1 MANPLM
7 KSKQGKFPTY
17 QSHLSSLPPSSSS
30 SSSNPDFEYD
40 VFISFRG
47 KDTRKRFTTHLYS
60 SLEGNGIST
69 FMDDEE
75 LETGKAIS
83 PELLRAI
90 KNSRLFIIVLS
101 ENYADS
107 RWCLDELVHIIENL
121 RPKSYI
127 IPIFYDVDPT
137 VVRHQKNSYAIAF
150 SDHEKKYKDQ
160 VDKINRWRLALT
172 AVANISGWHLNDQSE
187 VQFIEYIVKEVFRKL
202 GDTSRLLDELDTTIE
217 LVNRLKGTYKGFS
230 GAISH
235 EFRLRKSDDHR
246 QHGFRYDV
254 FLSCRGE
261 NTRNHFVD
269 NLYHALHRHGIATFR
284 VDETLRMGSEIVP
297 QLLQAIKNSKLSI
310 VILSRNYASS
320 AWCLEELVH
329 ILECRKK
336 VGNQVLPIFY
346 GVDPNAVRHQTD
358 SYGEAFA
365 EHEERFNLEKV
376 KKWRDALRKVTNLTS
391 RHLDKRHEVD
401 LIDDI
406 VRTVSRQLRALVGM
420 AYQLNKLNSYL
431 DSDVNDVRIIGL
443 WGVAGIGKTTIMEV
457 NYNMISENFEVCCLL
472 ANVKE
477 ESLRFGLTALQQQL
491 LRRLPEVPEKISVR
505 DVQHGIGL
513 IRDHFCSKRVLLILD
528 NVDKLDQLEAL
539 AGDSSWFGSGSRIII
554 TTRDKNLLA
563 SLKGVKMCEIEGL
576 NHGEASELFSFHAF
590 GQNQQLEHY
599 DMLCRHVV
607 EYANGNPLTL
617 KGIGRFLF
625 GKNINEWIYSLNN
638 IKSLRKNQIFNTLR
652 ISYDSLDEESKA
664 IFLYIS
670 CFLDSKN
677 VDRVSEVLD
686 CCGYPSKI
694 GMESLIDISFITVSN
709 NIVRMHPFA
718 QKMGWKI
725 VHRECTSKPVKCRIL
740 WHHRDITEVTSRNS
754 GTESVEAIVLDNP
767 ELEGHWNRKAFTSLC
782 NLKLLSIRSNIHL
795 PEGLEYLPQTLRLL
809 KWRRYPLKSLP
820 PDFCPSQL
828 VELKMCHSQIE
839 QLWWEEK
846 LFNDLKCINLSHSR
860 NLTKT
865 PDFTWTPNLEKLILE
880 GCTSL
885 VEVHPSFGTLKRL
898 RILNLKDCISLRSL
912 QCAAMSLES
921 LQICFLSGCSK
932 LEHIDQLVAR
942 LVLGSPNILKLSL
955 RNCDL
960 EEGAIPSD
968 IGCCLTS
975 LEVLDIGRN
984 KFSSLPKS
992 IRQLN
997 KLKFLGLA
1005 HCNQLKSVPELPSN
1019 VEYVEARDCSS
1030 LHTFSNPSNVRT
1042 SIDFVLSFI
1051 NCFNLAQN
1059 KDCRS
1064 TALTWLKA
1072 YLGSLMP
1079 DNQNQELSQLSGR
1092 FDIIVPGTRIPEWF
1106 RHQNNMGPSV
1116 TIPLPPNRNNRNW
1129 IGFAFCVVFIVH
1141 QNYSEEESSSIE
1153 INCQLYA
1160 DESRIGNRFGFC
1172 ISNNTALKSDHLWLR
1187 YVSNGSIG
1195 KRMLRWNRIGQITAS
1210 FETESHCLEVKKCG
1224 LRAVYKQDMEEKNK
1238 RKFQY
1243 ICSPTEDLG
1252 VGFFSNDK

>member
-75 LETGKAIS
+75 LETGKGIS

-160 VDKINRWRLALT
+160 VDKINRWRSALT
-172 AVANISGWHLNDQSE
+172 AVANISGWHLNDRSE

-202 GDTSRLLDELDTTIE
+202 GDTSRVLDELDTTIE

-358 SYGEAFA
+358 SYGEAFD

-477 ESLRFGLTALQQQL
+477 ESLRFGLTALQQL

-617 KGIGRFLF
+617 KVIGRSEVQFIEYIVKEVFRKLGDTSRVLDELDTTIELVNRLKGTYKGFSGAISHEFRLRKSDDHRQHGFRYDVFLSCRGENTRNHFVDNLYHALHRHGIATFRVDETLRMGTEIVPQLLQAIKNSKLSIVILSRNYASSAWCLEELVHILECRKKVGNQVLPIFYGVDPNAVRHQTDSYGEAFDEHEERFNLEKVKKWRDALRKVTNLTSRHLDKRHEVDLIDDIVRTVSRQLRALVGMAYQLNKLNSYLDSDVNDVRIIGLWGVAGIGKTTIMEVNYNMISENFEVCCLLANVKEESLRFGLTALQQLLRRLPEVPEKISVRDVQHGIGLIRDHFCSKRVLLILDNVDKLDQLEALAGDSSWFGSGSRIIITTRDKNLLASLKGVKMCEIEGLNHGEASELFSFHAFGQNQQLEHYDMLCRHVVEYANGNPLTLKVIGRFLF

-638 IKSLRKNQIFNTLR
+638 IKSFRKNQIFNTLR

-694 GMESLIDISFITVSN
+694 GMERLIDISFITVSN

-718 QKMGWKI
+718 QKMGCKI

-740 WHHRDITEVTSRNS
+740 WHHGDISEVTSRNS
-754 GTESVEAIVLDNP
+754 
-767 ELEGHWNRKAFTSLC
+767 
-782 NLKLLSIRSNIHL
+782 
-795 PEGLEYLPQTLRLL
+795 
-809 KWRRYPLKSLP
+809 
-820 PDFCPSQL
+820 
-828 VELKMCHSQIE
+828 
-839 QLWWEEK
+839 
-846 LFNDLKCINLSHSR
+846 
-860 NLTKT
+860 
-865 PDFTWTPNLEKLILE
+865 
-880 GCTSL
+880 
-885 VEVHPSFGTLKRL
+885 
-898 RILNLKDCISLRSL
+898 
-912 QCAAMSLES
+912 
-921 LQICFLSGCSK
+921 
-932 LEHIDQLVAR
+932 
-942 LVLGSPNILKLSL
+942 
-955 RNCDL
+955 
-960 EEGAIPSD
+960 
-968 IGCCLTS
+968 
-975 LEVLDIGRN
+975 
-984 KFSSLPKS
+984 
-992 IRQLN
+992 
-997 KLKFLGLA
+997 
-1005 HCNQLKSVPELPSN
+1005 
-1019 VEYVEARDCSS
+1019 
-1030 LHTFSNPSNVRT
+1030 VR
-1042 SIDFVLSFI
+1042 V
-1051 NCFNLAQN
+1051 Q
-1059 KDCRS
+1059 
-1064 TALTWLKA
+1064 
-1072 YLGSLMP
+1072 
-1079 DNQNQELSQLSGR
+1079 
-1092 FDIIVPGTRIPEWF
+1092 
-1106 RHQNNMGPSV
+1106 
-1116 TIPLPPNRNNRNW
+1116 
-1129 IGFAFCVVFIVH
+1129 
-1141 QNYSEEESSSIE
+1141 
-1153 INCQLYA
+1153 
-1160 DESRIGNRFGFC
+1160 
-1172 ISNNTALKSDHLWLR
+1172 
-1187 YVSNGSIG
+1187 
-1195 KRMLRWNRIGQITAS
+1195 
-1210 FETESHCLEVKKCG
+1210 
-1224 LRAVYKQDMEEKNK
+1224 
-1238 RKFQY
+1238 
-1243 ICSPTEDLG
+1243 
-1252 VGFFSNDK
+1252 